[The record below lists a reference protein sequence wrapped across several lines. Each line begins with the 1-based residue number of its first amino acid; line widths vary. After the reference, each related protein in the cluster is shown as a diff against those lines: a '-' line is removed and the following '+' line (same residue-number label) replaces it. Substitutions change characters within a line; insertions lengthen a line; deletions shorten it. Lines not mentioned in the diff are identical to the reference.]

1 MDFKSFFPSRVSDN
15 EQVRSLG
22 TITADPTPLLYRRQQ
37 KMGAHFRSLVG
48 PLSCTKTSESQLPH
62 SDIATVIAL
71 KRACRAVPFTEYF
84 AFSSEWEGKW
94 SCYQFLVL
102 CAVSVFK

>member
-1 MDFKSFFPSRVSDN
+1 MDFKSSFPSRVSGN

-22 TITADPTPLLYRRQQ
+22 TITADPTPLLYRQQQ

-48 PLSCTKTSESQLPH
+48 PFSRTKTSESQLPH

-71 KRACRAVPFTEYF
+71 TRTCRAIHRIFRF
-84 AFSSEWEGKW
+84 
-94 SCYQFLVL
+94 
-102 CAVSVFK
+102 